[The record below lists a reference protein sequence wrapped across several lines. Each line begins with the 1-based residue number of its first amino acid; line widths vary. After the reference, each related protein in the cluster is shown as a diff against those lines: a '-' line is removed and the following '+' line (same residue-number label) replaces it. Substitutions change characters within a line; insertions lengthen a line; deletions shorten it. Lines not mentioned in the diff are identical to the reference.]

1 MPKLTG
7 TAGKLWAR
15 IYPKATL
22 AELTLPPCAR
32 GLKVFIYDLPAEWNS
47 DLLEHM
53 EKRVRVR
60 SNCDYARSPCI
71 ELQRDDEVINQSLKW
86 SGYSNHRQYAAEVPL
101 LAKFLQMPLQTSD
114 PAQADL
120 FVVPS
125 VTQRCTHC

>member
-1 MPKLTG
+1 MPKLNG

-15 IYPKATL
+15 IYPNAAL
-22 AELTLPPCAR
+22 SELTLPPCAR
-32 GLKVFIYDLPAEWNS
+32 GLKVFVYDLPAEWNS

-60 SNCDYARSPCI
+60 SNCDYVRSPCI
-71 ELQRDDEVINQSLKW
+71 ELQRDDEVINHSLKW
-86 SGYSNHRQYAAEVPL
+86 SGFSNHRQYAAEVPL

-120 FVVPS
+120 FVVP
-125 VTQRCTHC
+125 